1 MGFIIKFKVCGI
13 ECFDSFVFIML
24 GCIVCIVIFVFF
36 SFFVSFCVKYIFV
49 SLLFVY
55 GFFCWFWKFFKLI
68 VLYLC
73 RVEEIKMIL
82 FGDDFFSNLRRRF
95 VSKKGLKWLI
105 FMLIFILFFV

>member
-82 FGDDFFSNLRRRF
+82 FVDDFFSNLRRRF